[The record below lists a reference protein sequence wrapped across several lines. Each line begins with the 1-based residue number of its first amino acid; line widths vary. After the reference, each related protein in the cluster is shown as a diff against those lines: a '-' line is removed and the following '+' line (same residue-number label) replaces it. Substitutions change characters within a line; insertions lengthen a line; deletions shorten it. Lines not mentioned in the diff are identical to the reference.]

1 MSKSVWSG
9 LEKLQRKVKKLETA
23 QNIPFDELFNPSF
36 MNRYTEHSTIDE
48 FFNAGGFKF
57 YSEEEFENL
66 PEDKLNQ
73 HVQNTTNFKSG
84 CVMLTKAGEYWV
96 AKELGF

>member
-48 FFNAGGFKF
+48 FFTPVDLNFTLKK
-57 YSEEEFENL
+57 NL
-66 PEDKLNQ
+66 K
-73 HVQNTTNFKSG
+73 TCRKTN
-84 CVMLTKAGEYWV
+84 
-96 AKELGF
+96 